1 MGVAITKPPN
11 DFEDLVAASFRT
23 AKELRDND
31 SDRIWDLP

>member
-1 MGVAITKPPN
+1 MGVDITELPN

-23 AKELRDND
+23 ARELRDND